1 MTQRGPDVQA
11 MEGSTGSVTAPV
23 AGAGK
28 YTEGDDQTAPSH
40 DTVTPAPE
48 STSAAVPVV
57 PPPAATQRVSE
68 RQAREVN
75 PPPGGSVVR
84 ARVHPAAWGTVTG
97 TVVGTTDGFVVVVV
111 VDRVGATVGAGV
123 RWWAAGVAEEDEA
136 QPAAVAIRATRV
148 SDATSR
154 LGSTC
159 PLTRARPARR
169 I

>member
-1 MTQRGPDVQA
+1 
-11 MEGSTGSVTAPV
+11 V

-28 YTEGDDQTAPSH
+28 YTEGADHTAPSH

-48 STSAAVPVV
+48 STSVPLPLV
-57 PPPAATQRVSE
+57 PPPAATQRVVE

-84 ARVHPAAWGTVTG
+84 ARLHPAAWGTVTG
-97 TVVGTTDGFVVVVV
+97 TVVGVTDGSVVVVV
-111 VDRVGATVGAGV
+111 VDRTGATVGAVG
-123 RWWAAGVAEEDEA
+123 RCLAAGVADEEEE
-136 QPAAVAIRATRV
+136 QPAAVATRAKRV
-148 SDATSR
+148 NDASSR

-159 PLTRARPARR
+159 PLTRARPGRR